1 MNEGMRRYLASLPA
15 GSVKRFTT
23 ENCAALAEYERAMS
37 EDTIPA
43 IERALKAQQRAAHF
57 CLLGI
62 PDPAIA
68 AGSRR
73 AKTPQAVE
81 CEASQSGPKGIAQT
95 KSVNP

>member
-1 MNEGMRRYLASLPA
+1 VNKGLRDYLASLPEGTVRPVDPA
-15 GSVKRFTT
+15 IM
-23 ENCAALAEYERAMS
+23 AEYERSMR
-37 EDTIPA
+37 EETIPA
-43 IERALKAQQRAAHF
+43 IERALKAQACASHYF
-57 CLLGI
+57 WLGI